1 MQVQVNPTF
10 YQSFGGINFIEED
23 IKKIKFDSLVTETLG
38 SRSIL
43 AQYSY
48 GDLLKAIFY
57 SKVIGGDVLDDLNIL
72 KEQLQDHPWLSI
84 ASPDT
89 IEYAFQELVQ
99 PVIKETTTT
108 GKEHFINEH
117 KGFNSLLT
125 KLCGQAGLLKQSKKY
140 TMDYD
145 GHIIENNKLDNAFTY
160 KNSEGYY
167 PVVCSINK
175 LPVYLQ
181 NRNGNTPE
189 SYNQKNCITT
199 ALEQCLAGKITVNKF
214 RADACCYEKETIQ
227 YLEENN
233 ITYYIRAEQNEN
245 LRIALEDETEWEP
258 ALLNNCKVE
267 VCSIEEPL
275 FGQKMPRRIVAYR
288 RKLRNEQATIFDNN
302 GYRYSAIV
310 TSDNEATAF
319 DVIEFYNQRGCEGE
333 HHFKEL
339 DYDFSW
345 NKLPFNNFQLN
356 TIYLYATAIAYILFQ
371 YVKQKYAGVLS
382 FVNKS
387 MRVKNFIL
395 HFVTLTA
402 KWIRTGRQWVLKIFT
417 SKDYMPAFET

>member
-99 PVIKETTTT
+99 PVKKETTTT

-145 GHIIENNKLDNAFTY
+145 GHIIENNKLDNAF
-160 KNSEGYY
+160 
-167 PVVCSINK
+167 
-175 LPVYLQ
+175 
-181 NRNGNTPE
+181 
-189 SYNQKNCITT
+189 
-199 ALEQCLAGKITVNKF
+199 
-214 RADACCYEKETIQ
+214 
-227 YLEENN
+227 
-233 ITYYIRAEQNEN
+233 
-245 LRIALEDETEWEP
+245 
-258 ALLNNCKVE
+258 
-267 VCSIEEPL
+267 
-275 FGQKMPRRIVAYR
+275 
-288 RKLRNEQATIFDNN
+288 
-302 GYRYSAIV
+302 
-310 TSDNEATAF
+310 
-319 DVIEFYNQRGCEGE
+319 
-333 HHFKEL
+333 
-339 DYDFSW
+339 
-345 NKLPFNNFQLN
+345 
-356 TIYLYATAIAYILFQ
+356 IL
-371 YVKQKYAGVLS
+371 
-382 FVNKS
+382 
-387 MRVKNFIL
+387 
-395 HFVTLTA
+395 
-402 KWIRTGRQWVLKIFT
+402 
-417 SKDYMPAFET
+417 